1 MKTEVK
7 GLVRQLYQVAGLP
20 AADFST
26 CELTGNEPLLPSS
39 FQVGALAQ
47 GTIAAAALA
56 AGQLAMVRGGA
67 MPAIAVD
74 MHDAEYECTGYFELD
89 KRAPETWAP
98 LSGLYPCADGF
109 VRIHANFDHHRDG
122 ALALL
127 GLTYD
132 ESVTQ
137 ETVTKAL
144 AKITRLDFESRAA
157 KAGMPIYALR
167 NFTEWDTHPQAK
179 WLEQAPLFTI
189 TRIAA
194 ADPISLPELGA
205 GLPLAGI
212 RVLDLTRILAGPVCG
227 RTLANYGADV
237 MLVNS
242 PNLPN
247 IEHIADTSRGKRSV
261 YLDLLKAEDATTLK
275 HLVSDAHVFVQG
287 YRPGGVAALGFDPE
301 ALASLRPG
309 LVTVSLSAFG
319 KGGPWADRRGFD
331 SLVQTA
337 TGFNHAEGLAAGI
350 DGPKAL
356 PVQILDFASGFIMA
370 FAVSAAL
377 IRQQQEGGSW
387 HIDISLAQ
395 TANWLRSLG
404 QLDDNFARGKKARRE
419 MNRNAR
425 LVQTESGFGLLG
437 AIPHAAKLNGKVLQP
452 TLPSVPPGTHPASW

>member
-1 MKTEVK
+1 MKADVK
-7 GLVRQLYQVAGLP
+7 DLVRQLYRVAGLP
-20 AADFST
+20 AADLSA
-26 CELTGNEPLLPSS
+26 CELTAGEPLLPSS
-39 FQVGALAQ
+39 FQIGAMAQ
-47 GTIAAAALA
+47 GTIAASAMA
-56 AGQLAMVRGGA
+56 AGQLATVRGGS
-67 MPAIAVD
+67 MPDITVD
-74 MHDAEYECTGYFELD
+74 MRDAEYECTGYFELD
-89 KRAPETWAP
+89 ERAPDTWAP

-132 ESVTQ
+132 ER
-137 ETVTKAL
+137 VTKATVVEAL
-144 AKITRLDFESRAA
+144 ANITRLDFETRAA
-157 KAGMPIYALR
+157 KATVPIYALR
-167 NFTEWDTHPQAK
+167 NFTEWDAHPQAQ
-179 WLEQAPLFTI
+179 WLEQAPLFKM
-189 TRIAA
+189 TRVAA
-194 ADPISLPELGA
+194 ADPISLPALGDS
-205 GLPLAGI
+205 LPLSGV

-261 YLDLLKAEDATTLK
+261 YLDLLKAEEATTLK
-275 HLVSDAHVFVQG
+275 QLVGDAHVFVQG
-287 YRPGGVAALGFDPE
+287 YRPGGLDALGFDPE
-301 ALASLRPG
+301 ALAALRPG
-309 LVTVSLSAFG
+309 LVSVSLSAFG

-337 TGFNHAEGLAAGI
+337 TGFNHAEGEALGI
-350 DGPKAL
+350 AGPKAL

-395 TANWLRSLG
+395 TAKWLRSLG
-404 QLDDNFARGKKARRE
+404 QIDDNFGHRE
-419 MNRNAR
+419 INLKAR
-425 LVQTESGFGLLG
+425 LVQTESGFGVLG
-437 AIPHAAKLNGKVLQP
+437 AIPHAAKLNRRVLQP
-452 TLPSVPPGTHPASW
+452 ALPSMPPGTHPAAW

>member
-1 MKTEVK
+1 MTADAMHLPK
-7 GLVRQLYQVAGLP
+7 GLTKQLFEVAGLP
-20 AADFST
+20 TADFSA
-26 CELTGNEPLLPSS
+26 CELTGDQPLLRSS
-39 FQVGALAQ
+39 FHIGAIAQ

-56 AGQLAMVRGGA
+56 AGQLAIVRGGA
-67 MPAIAVD
+67 MPDIAVD

-89 KRAPETWAP
+89 GRAPETWAP

-132 ESVTQ
+132 QAVTK
-137 ETVTKAL
+137 ETVAKAI
-144 AKITRLDFESRAA
+144 ASITGLDFETRAA
-157 KAGMPIYALR
+157 KAGMPIFALR
-167 NFTEWDTHPQAK
+167 NFAEWDAHPQAK
-179 WLEQAPLFTI
+179 WLEQAPLFTM
-189 TRIAA
+189 TRVGP
-194 ADPISLPELGA
+194 ADPVSLPELGD
-205 GLPLAGI
+205 GLPLSGI

-247 IEHIADTSRGKRSV
+247 IEHITDTSRGKRSV
-261 YLDLLKAEDATTLK
+261 YLDLLKAEGTATLK
-275 HLVSDAHVFVQG
+275 HLVAQAHVFIQG
-287 YRPGGVAALGFDPE
+287 YRPGGVAALGFDPA
-301 ALASLRPG
+301 ALAALRPG
-309 LVTVSLSAFG
+309 LVSVSLSAFG
-319 KGGPWADRRGFD
+319 KGGPWAERRGFD

-337 TGFNHAEGLAAGI
+337 TGFNHAEGEAAGI
-350 DGPKAL
+350 AGPKAL

-395 TANWLRSLG
+395 TAKWLRSLG
-404 QLDDNFARGKKARRE
+404 QIDDNFHRLKIDLKAQLIE
-419 MNRNAR
+419 
-425 LVQTESGFGLLG
+425 TESGFGLLG
-437 AIPHAAKLNGKVLQP
+437 AMPHAAKLNGKVL
-452 TLPSVPPGTHPASW
+452 LPALQSMPPGTHPAAW